1 MSLPR
6 FIMRRVL
13 SAGLGILVLSL
24 AVFSMV
30 RLIPGSVEDA
40 YFGTEGASEQVR
52 AAFRARY
59 GLDETLPVQYLTYLR
74 NLAAGDLGY
83 SIRVQQPVT
92 ETLLEKMG
100 PSLQLAISAV
110 VIAVI
115 FALVFGTLAALRQG
129 TATDHAVS
137 INSLLGISIPDFLI
151 GILLISTIPRVFSGI
166 PSFGYVPM
174 SSGLAEWARHMVL
187 PAFAL
192 AFVLVGY
199 LSRIVR
205 ASVLETL
212 KADHL
217 KTARGKGLRPSAQLV
232 HHIVRPSLIPLVTTT
247 GVLFVGALGGVV
259 VVEQV
264 FAIPGLGRLVLEA
277 IRWRDFALVQGA
289 TLMIGTIAIF
299 VNLLVD
305 ISYRFIDPR
314 VKD

>member
-1 MSLPR
+1 MSLPG
-6 FIMRRVL
+6 FIARRVL

-24 AVFSMV
+24 VVFAMV

-40 YFGTEGASEQVR
+40 YFGTEGASEEVR
-52 AAFRARY
+52 EAFRARY
-59 GLDETLPVQYLTYLR
+59 GLDQTLPVQYLTYLQ

-100 PSLQLAISAV
+100 PSLQLAVSSV

-115 FALVFGTLAALRQG
+115 FALVFGTLSALRQG

-137 INSLLGISIPDFLI
+137 IISLLGISVPDFLI
-151 GILLISTIPRVFSGI
+151 GILLVFTIPSVFSGI
-166 PSFGYVPM
+166 PTFGYVPI
-174 SSGLAEWARHMVL
+174 SSGFVEWSRHMVL

-199 LSRIVR
+199 LSRLVR

-212 KADHL
+212 TAEHV
-217 KTARGKGLRPSAQLV
+217 KTAKGKGLRPSAQLV

-277 IRWRDFALVQGA
+277 IRWRDFALIQGA